1 MLNIDLKVADQDQ
14 ILEDLRG
21 LLQINSTTGDAGAVT
36 QEAPLG
42 ENINNA
48 INYVLDLG
56 KSFGFKT
63 KNLDGYSGW
72 IEIGPEDAEEL
83 IGILV
88 HVDTVPVGD
97 DWDYEPFDLTI
108 YNGNMY
114 GRGTNDDKGPAIAA
128 LYALKAISD
137 SEIPLTRKV
146 RLIVG
151 GDEEN
156 GNWSCMTR
164 YKETEQLPTYAFSPD
179 ACYPVIYA
187 EKGILHIKFVSTNP
201 DGDAILLDSGTV
213 PNIVPDKAHAEY
225 NGKEYDT
232 TGIASH
238 AMEPE
243 KGENALLKLGQL
255 LKEEGANHTFL
266 DLLEIANT
274 DGLNISL
281 SDEPSGKLTFNPAVG
296 HVDENEAYLISDI
309 RYPVTLNSEDILERM
324 RESIAPLGYELE
336 LLDDV
341 APLYVDKNSD
351 FVKTLVEVYNE
362 YTGDEAEPI
371 ALGGGTYA
379 RAFDNAVAFGIL
391 FPGEPDMCHKRNEYW
406 PVEDLMK
413 NVEIIAQATAALAS
427 ENN

>member
-1 MLNIDLKVADQDQ
+1 MTKHNLIIADQDE
-14 ILEDLRG
+14 ILESLRG
-21 LLQINSTTGDAGAVT
+21 LLQINSTTGDAGEKT
-36 QEAPLG
+36 DEAPLG
-42 ENINNA
+42 ERINEA

-56 KSFGFKT
+56 ESFGFKT

-72 IEIGPEDAEEL
+72 IEVGPEDAQDL

-97 DWDYEPFDLTI
+97 GWDYEPFDLTI

-128 LYALKAISD
+128 LYSLKALQDSD
-137 SEIPLTRKV
+137 VPLNKRV

-156 GNWSCMTR
+156 GNWSCMVR
-164 YKETEQLPTYAFSPD
+164 YKETEELPTFAFSPD
-179 ACYPVIYA
+179 AVYPVIYA
-187 EKGILHIKFVSTNP
+187 EKGILHIKFNLKEPVETK
-201 DGDAILLDSGTV
+201 LVLDSGTV
-213 PNIVPDKAHAEY
+213 PNIVPEKAEASY
-225 NGKEYDT
+225 GDQKFST
-232 TGIASH
+232 TGVASH

-243 KGENALLKLGQL
+243 KGENALLKLGAL
-255 LKEEGANHTFL
+255 LKKAGIKHSFL

-281 SDEPSGKLTFNPAVG
+281 SDEPSGELTYNPAVA
-296 HVDENEAYLISDI
+296 HVDSDGAYLISDI
-309 RYPVTLNSEDILERM
+309 RYPVTLQAEDILDRI
-324 RESIAPLGYELE
+324 RASIEPLGYELE
-336 LLDDV
+336 VLDNVD
-341 APLYVDKNSD
+341 PLYVDQESEL
-351 FVKTLVEVYNE
+351 VTTLVDVYNE
-362 YTGDEAEPI
+362 MTGDNAQPI

-406 PVEDLMK
+406 PVDDLMK
-413 NVEIIAQATAALAS
+413 NIQIIAEAVAALAK
-427 ENN
+427 